1 MGHHQDR
8 SQCNFSKTREH
19 YFFPSKKTKYET
31 YLEPCF
37 GRLIAA
43 VISFLNVSIIYKSY
57 KCYSMTFIGKVH
69 LLINLDRKDLVFQF
83 ITQDLFKIMK
93 HVIIVLT
100 YISRVKPF
108 QFCLWNVILLT
119 ICWHF

>member
-1 MGHHQDR
+1 
-8 SQCNFSKTREH
+8 
-19 YFFPSKKTKYET
+19 
-31 YLEPCF
+31 
-37 GRLIAA
+37 
-43 VISFLNVSIIYKSY
+43 
-57 KCYSMTFIGKVH
+57 MTFIGKVH